1 VTNTGEG
8 LENGAAC
15 HRLYVIRKVM
25 EQQMRRFCTLLLGGL
40 ILVAHSAT
48 SQPRL
53 TSSVIGSGA
62 SLLSASPNGSAISGT
77 IGQVVISAQVR
88 SDSTALYQGF
98 WVPYLYGTVG
108 VNDREE
114 QSIAEFGN
122 FPNPF
127 TTHTTIRFATPVE
140 GGLKIRVYNLLGA
153 LVRTVTAEVSMA
165 GSQDVMLQAVDDYG
179 VPLPAGTY
187 VYEVEGTTVS
197 GVPFRKSQTLTIIR

>member
-1 VTNTGEG
+1 M
-8 LENGAAC
+8 
-15 HRLYVIRKVM
+15 RL
-25 EQQMRRFCTLLLGGL
+25 FCTLLLGGL
-40 ILVAHSAT
+40 IVFVHPAT

-62 SLLSASPNGSAISGT
+62 SLLSKSPNGSGISST

-108 VNDREE
+108 VDDREE
-114 QSIAEFGN
+114 QTVAEFGN
-122 FPNPF
+122 YPNPF

-140 GGLKIRVYNLLGA
+140 GRLTIRVYNLLGS

-179 VPLPAGTY
+179 VPMPAGTY

>member
-1 VTNTGEG
+1 M
-8 LENGAAC
+8 
-15 HRLYVIRKVM
+15 IRKVM
-25 EQQMRRFCTLLLGGL
+25 EQRMRLFCTLLLGGL
-40 ILVAHSAT
+40 IVFVHPAT

-62 SLLSASPNGSAISGT
+62 SLLSKSPNGSGISST

-108 VNDREE
+108 VDDREE
-114 QSIAEFGN
+114 QTVAEFGN
-122 FPNPF
+122 YPNPF

-140 GGLKIRVYNLLGA
+140 GRLTIRVYNLLGS

-179 VPLPAGTY
+179 VPMPAGTY